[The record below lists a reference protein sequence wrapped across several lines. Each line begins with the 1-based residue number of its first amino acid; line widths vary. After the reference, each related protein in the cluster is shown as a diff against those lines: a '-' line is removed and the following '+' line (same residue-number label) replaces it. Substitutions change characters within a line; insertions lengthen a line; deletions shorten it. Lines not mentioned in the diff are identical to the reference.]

1 MLKTRA
7 GQYNTANL
15 SNLSQASD
23 LRSASPLPEP
33 TSIQTTSISDDIP
46 VSAEG
51 PQQTVVYSA
60 QSDIRNPRKLFAD
73 MLADAYS
80 GRALAWRLFLRNIRG
95 MYRQTFLG
103 LFWAF
108 LPPIANTAIWIFLR
122 QQGVFNTGEM
132 VVDATLYIL
141 TGMVLWQAFSDG
153 LQMPQNI
160 LSRNK
165 NMLTK
170 LRFSREALLLV
181 GVGEIAFDLAI
192 RTLLLVLAF
201 AWFGVAPGVAW
212 LAAIVA
218 VAMMVVLSVSIGIVL
233 MPLGSLYQDVGRLLA
248 MAMPFWMIL
257 TPIIYVPPT
266 TFPGTLLLWIN
277 PASPF
282 LILARDLLLTG
293 ESTAWMPAL
302 VWLLVTVPLAIFS
315 LVVFR
320 VSMPVLIERMN
331 A

>member
-1 MLKTRA
+1 M
-7 GQYNTANL
+7 
-15 SNLSQASD
+15 
-23 LRSASPLPEP
+23 
-33 TSIQTTSISDDIP
+33 P

-51 PQQTVVYSA
+51 PYRTVVYSA
-60 QSDIRNPRKLFAD
+60 QSDIRHPRKLFAD
-73 MLADAYS
+73 MLDDAYS

-132 VVDATLYIL
+132 AVDATLYIL

-153 LQMPQNI
+153 LQMPLNI

-218 VAMMVVLSVSIGIVL
+218 VAMMVVLSVSIGIIL

-282 LILARDLLLTG
+282 LILARDLLLMG
-293 ESTAWMPAL
+293 ESTAWMPAI